1 MKYILGVIAVI
12 LVALVAIAMVTRPRQ
27 PDTPEGERQVVL
39 SDEARAGTSVS
50 LTTQGKLV
58 GQTERQAIRI
68 KVSQDERRVE
78 ILTGYEEAVERAH
91 TFPNTAA
98 AYETFLIALEGLGF
112 SQKRENNVKDDER
125 GACPTGK
132 TYVYELKEFS
142 QQRLRMWDS
151 SCGSKSGTLG
161 GRGSTI
167 RKVFEAQIPDYRK
180 VVKDVRL

>member
-27 PDTPEGERQVVL
+27 PDPQEGDRQIVL
-39 SDEARAGTSVS
+39 GEEAREGTSVS

-58 GQTERQAIRI
+58 GQTERRAIRI
-68 KVSQDERRVE
+68 KVTQTERRVE

-91 TFPNTAA
+91 TFSNTQA
-98 AYETFLIALEGLGF
+98 AYENFLIALEELGF
-112 SQKRENNVKDDER
+112 SRKRENISRDDER
-125 GACPTGK
+125 GACPTGR

-142 QQRLRMWDS
+142 QQRLRLWNS

-161 GRGSTI
+161 GNGSSV

-180 VVKDVRL
+180 VVKGVKL